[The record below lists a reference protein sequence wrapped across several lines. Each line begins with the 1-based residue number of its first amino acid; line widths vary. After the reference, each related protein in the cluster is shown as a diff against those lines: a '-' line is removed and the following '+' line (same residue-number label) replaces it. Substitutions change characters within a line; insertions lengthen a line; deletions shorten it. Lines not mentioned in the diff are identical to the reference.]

1 MSRRQFL
8 SSTAGAGALVL
19 SSWGMHIPAA
29 EAPARAVSRWL
40 VVPLPGP
47 RVLPESFEGYAS
59 ALPAERFGGDH
70 CSLLI
75 VPAVLTIPLDGMQR
89 IANALRNGATVII
102 ESGGGFAGHLN
113 FRRHRRFLREYLQ
126 IDVQSPVDLWKGD
139 PRRVPYIDYTWPH
152 AAKVRDFSRVVPLG
166 DTQEGAIIAWAGD
179 RPVGLRRELER
190 GTLIFLGSPLGP
202 ALWAGDAEAR
212 RWLLSQGFQ

>member
-1 MSRRQFL
+1 MSP
-8 SSTAGAGALVL
+8 
-19 SSWGMHIPAA
+19 WGMQMPPS
-29 EAPARAVSRWL
+29 EVPARALSRWL
-40 VVPLPGP
+40 LLPIPGP
-47 RVLPESFEGYAS
+47 RVLPESFHGYGS
-59 ALPAERFGGDH
+59 ALPAERSGCDR

-102 ESGGGFAGHLN
+102 ESGGGFAGHLK
-113 FRRHRRFLREYLQ
+113 FRQHRRFLREHLQ

-139 PRRVPYIDYTWPH
+139 ARRVPYIDYTWPH

-166 DTQEGAIIAWAGD
+166 DQEGAVIAWAGD
-179 RPVGLRRELER
+179 RPVGLRRQLER
-190 GTLIFLGSPLGP
+190 GTLVFLGSPLGP

-212 RWLLSQGFQ
+212 RWLLGLAAVSSERTGA